1 MYVRLQLVPLDIPK
15 GACTLD
21 IAGETDHGI
30 EQRPALR
37 GVGLQRS
44 TELLDINGAA
54 VLTLPL
60 VAFHEETA
68 TVVNLK
74 ARQRIENDVAE
85 TGMACEPSVF
95 VLKAMLDIF
104 CVSNGPLTRLDE
116 FALTF
121 GVKSGES

>member
-1 MYVRLQLVPLDIPK
+1 MYVRFQLVPLDIPK

-37 GVGLQRS
+37 GVSLQRS

-60 VAFHEETA
+60 VAFHEETVA
-68 TVVNLK
+68 VVNLK
-74 ARQRIENDVAE
+74 
-85 TGMACEPSVF
+85 
-95 VLKAMLDIF
+95 
-104 CVSNGPLTRLDE
+104 TR
-116 FALTF
+116 
-121 GVKSGES
+121 